1 MNKNP
6 CVPLCA
12 IGPGNALE
20 YLKRSMN
27 VTGGMVGI
35 TLNPSARVR
44 FLLVAPELPR
54 LANQAKDMAGVT
66 HKIRKKHH
74 KLAVAVVSRE
84 EKNISKLSKTIR
96 AFTNPFIQDRANLF
110 NLVTKVVLP
119 EEVKDD
125 LCNES
130 AKGNKLF
137 TVFVRERIK
146 TGKESL
152 WSWNALMK
160 TTGKKTNLSV
170 ENNVVELQEHRCLF
184 ARMKMVYKSCSE
196 INIAE
201 AVGVYEFSLVPRPA
215 FASDGSMLHCSRKN
229 ALTNAIQKNVN
240 YRENSATEC
249 RKALSMQ
256 GKVLIVDDVA
266 ELQSLDKPKWI
277 TTCSQLAEHYMK
289 QLLQKCSESDETHV
303 VFDRYDDELSM
314 KSATRVRRQ
323 GSQDGTAETRFFRR
337 HTIFCRSPVN
347 LIKTTKCWQLLNGFR
362 REYGRQRIKSR
373 NVDRRMET

>member
-1 MNKNP
+1 M
-6 CVPLCA
+6 PLCA

-35 TLNPSARVR
+35 TLNPSARAR

-66 HKIRKKHH
+66 HKIREKHH

-137 TVFVRERIK
+137 TVFVKERIK

-240 YRENSATEC
+240 
-249 RKALSMQ
+249 
-256 GKVLIVDDVA
+256 
-266 ELQSLDKPKWI
+266 
-277 TTCSQLAEHYMK
+277 
-289 QLLQKCSESDETHV
+289 
-303 VFDRYDDELSM
+303 
-314 KSATRVRRQ
+314 
-323 GSQDGTAETRFFRR
+323 
-337 HTIFCRSPVN
+337 
-347 LIKTTKCWQLLNGFR
+347 
-362 REYGRQRIKSR
+362 
-373 NVDRRMET
+373 